1 MGSMRTWALLV
12 VVLSASAAAQ
22 ELSPPPLP
30 PPEPAPAP
38 VEAPPP
44 PPTQETPV
52 AQPVPEA
59 PVAQPAQPAD
69 VPPAY
74 AAPAYVEPS
83 YFDRCFAY
91 PAVYFAPAP
100 RVVVGGGYY
109 VGSGGSVGSG
119 GRVGAP
125 PNEFHGAKPASP
137 SSSGATS
144 SGSGSGGGGGSMDGR
159 AVLII
164 AAIALVALP
173 VVVYA
178 FDRDADAVVVQ
189 RFHCPSFSFEGYGG
203 VSFVPGQ
210 QVSAPIFSGRF
221 TAGYA
226 YFATDF
232 QFDLTSAV
240 GGFGAHALLRIL
252 PKQHIEGAL
261 ALGYRTMFYA
271 GGYRDGFEVGLP
283 HRYVFYRNGLNAF
296 GLEVRPMFLFGPNG
310 VDAAVEATVVA
321 PLFELLNARVGG
333 RVMSYG
339 SELVWTVQG
348 GLNFTW

>member
-1 MGSMRTWALLV
+1 MGPMRTWALLV
-12 VVLSASAAAQ
+12 VVLSAAAGAQ
-22 ELSPPPLP
+22 ELSAPPLP
-30 PPEPAPAP
+30 PPEPVPAP

-44 PPTQETPV
+44 APVQPAPEVPV
-52 AQPVPEA
+52 AQPEPA
-59 PVAQPAQPAD
+59 PPPPAD

-74 AAPAYVEPS
+74 AQPAYVEPS
-83 YFDRCFAY
+83 YFDRCFTY

-109 VGSGGSVGSG
+109 VGSGRRDGT
-119 GRVGAP
+119 R
-125 PNEFHGAKPASP
+125 PNEFHGATPASP
-137 SSSGATS
+137 SSGGGASTSG
-144 SGSGSGGGGGSMDGR
+144 GGGGGSMDGK

-178 FDRDADAVVVQ
+178 FDRDADPVVVQ

-210 QVSAPIFSGRF
+210 QLSAPVFSGRF

-261 ALGYRTMFYA
+261 ALGYRTMFSG

-283 HRYVFYRNGLNAF
+283 HRYVFYRSGLNAF